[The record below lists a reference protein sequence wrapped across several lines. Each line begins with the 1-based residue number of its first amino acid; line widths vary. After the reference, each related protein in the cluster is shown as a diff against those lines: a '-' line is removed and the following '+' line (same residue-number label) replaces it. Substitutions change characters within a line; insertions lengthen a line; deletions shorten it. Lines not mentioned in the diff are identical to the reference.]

1 METPAF
7 RATSFN
13 VTIGYPF
20 LCVLRCNCCIAAIH
34 YNEVRKKIES
44 LRFFE
49 DESRSAMRQ
58 VFAGKNVS
66 VTIDRPI

>member
-34 YNEVRKKIES
+34 YNEDPEENRIVAIN
-44 LRFFE
+44 FCNF
-49 DESRSAMRQ
+49 
-58 VFAGKNVS
+58 
-66 VTIDRPI
+66 